1 MIEVKWHGRFGNHIF
16 ISCGAIRQSLINNHD
31 IILNPST
38 KYTKDQFKKI
48 LKLDSFNFNYNQEI
62 TNKNNLIYLDEYFQ
76 KPQDIEWVVKNR
88 KILFND
94 IPSNDRLFIHVRSG
108 DLIDGA
114 DHPKKSSVENRA
126 LGYSY
131 YETAISQSLTNNP
144 TKNKYISS
152 DEPDSLIVKY
162 LSKKFGLNVYRG
174 NLIETILFGASSKCK
189 VLSGGSYSL
198 IIGIMGLDESSSV
211 CIPNHSL
218 YKLWHPNYYNSLIK
232 DHKWIQVSC

>member
-1 MIEVKWHGRFGNHIF
+1 MIEVKWHGRFGNHVFIF
-16 ISCGAIRQSLINNHD
+16 CGSIRQSLINNHD

-48 LKLDSFNFNYNQEI
+48 LKLNSFNFNYSQEI
-62 TNKNNLIYLDEYFQ
+62 TKKENVIHLDEYFQ

-94 IPSNDRLFIHVRSG
+94 VTSNDRLFIHVRSG
-108 DLIDGA
+108 DLINKV
-114 DHPKKSSVENRA
+114 DHPKKSSRENRA

-152 DEPDSLIVKY
+152 DEPDSLIVKH
-162 LSKKFGLNVYRG
+162 LSEKFDLNIYRG
-174 NLIETILFGASSKCK
+174 NLVETILFGASSKYK
-189 VLSGGSYSL
+189 ILSGGTYSL
-198 IIGIMGLDESSSV
+198 IMGITGMDQSSSV
-211 CIPNHSL
+211 YVPDHSL
-218 YKLWHPNYYNSLIK
+218 YKRWHPNYYDFLILNH
-232 DHKWIQVSC
+232 DWIKISC